1 MIPKNLQLYKFSAYG
16 FLKNLRFF
24 APFIIL
30 FFREQEISFL
40 QIGVLF
46 SVREI
51 ATSFLE
57 IPTGIVADTF
67 GRKSSMI
74 FSFVSYIIS
83 FLIFYLFPNYFFYI
97 IAMLFFALGEAFRTG
112 THKALILE
120 YLKINKIEHMKIEY
134 YGYTR
139 SWSQI
144 GSGLAALI
152 AGAIVFFSGNYK
164 YIFVSST
171 IPYILALFLMIS
183 YPDYLNGEIRK
194 KEHPNLFKAV
204 YLNFMETLLN
214 FIKIFKN
221 PVLLKSLFNSSLFDG
236 LFKAVKDYLQPILK
250 GFALTLPIFL
260 FLKDKRDTIVIAL
273 VYFILYLLTSYASR
287 NSGRF
292 VKTCRSLASAIN
304 RTYISGMILIFLSG
318 LFLILNLKV
327 ITIILFILLFILQNL
342 RRPMNV
348 GFVSEI
354 IPSKVMASG
363 LSAESQLKT
372 FIIAVLSPIM
382 GLLADKLGIAAGL
395 IILSVFIL
403 FLFPLVRLNSD
414 NAVEV

>member
-403 FLFPLVRLNSD
+403 FLFPLVRLNPD

>member
-24 APFIIL
+24 DPFIIL
-30 FFREQEISFL
+30 FFREQGISFL

-83 FLIFYLFPNYFFYI
+83 FLIFFFFPNYFFYI
-97 IAMLFFALGEAFRTG
+97 IAMLFFASGEAFRTG

-120 YLKINKIEHMKIEY
+120 YLKINKIEHMKVEY

-164 YIFVSST
+164 YIFISST
-171 IPYILALFLMIS
+171 IPYILALFLMMS

-194 KEHPNLFKAV
+194 KEHPNLFKAA
-204 YLNFMETLLN
+204 YLNFRETLLH
-214 FIKIFKN
+214 FIEIFKN

-318 LFLILNLKV
+318 LFLILDFKV

-354 IPSKVMASG
+354 IPSNVMASG

-403 FLFPLVRLNSD
+403 FLFPLVRLNPD